1 MKAKLFLFFLF
12 TINVFGYNNPNITD
26 YINIKGTRLSIIP
39 PKGFTESKTIIGL
52 EKGEIAVIQIMD
64 LVGGNFESNTA
75 TYTKAEFERK
85 GLTVLEF
92 KELTIDGFKAKF
104 SNIKGKDNRELVQ
117 IVFGDATFSVMVNA
131 IYPSNLRDELLPDIT
146 NSLLKVKYD
155 KKMIV
160 DPFSASHFL
169 VDPNTSKFKFAKASA
184 NMFVFSENGIDKV
197 SYENE
202 PIALITSYP
211 FDKTMTKEAVIESM
225 VNGLLQQRF
234 IKKEIKNTSKKNI
247 NGYEAMEIEL
257 YLEHNSKDKLAFMT
271 VLIKDNIAISFS
283 GVAES
288 NFEENI
294 SEFKKLT
301 NAIKIK

>member
-1 MKAKLFLFFLF
+1 MKVKLFLFFLL
-12 TINVFGYNNPNITD
+12 TMNVFSYNNQNVAD

-39 PKGFTESKTIIGL
+39 PKDFTESKTIIGL
-52 EKGEIAVIQIMD
+52 EKGEIAAIQVMD

-75 TYTKAEFERK
+75 TYSKAEFERK
-85 GLTVLEF
+85 GITVLEF

-104 SNIKGKDNRELVQ
+104 ANVKGKNDLELIQ

-131 IYPSNLRDELLPDIT
+131 IYPSSLRDELLPDIT

-155 KKMIV
+155 KKKIV
-160 DPFSASHFL
+160 DPFAASHFI
-169 VDPNTSKFKFAKASA
+169 VVQNTSKFKFVKASA
-184 NMFVFSENGIDKV
+184 NMFIFSENGIDKE
-197 SYENE
+197 SYESE

-211 FDKTMTKEAVIESM
+211 FDKTMTKETVIESM

-247 NGYEAMEIEL
+247 NDYEAMEIEL

-271 VLIKDNIAISFS
+271 VLIKDNIVISFS
-283 GVAES
+283 GMAES

-301 NAIKIK
+301 SSIKIK